1 MLSTNTIDNVLLI
14 ANTSLSKSETCIQAL
29 NNQCSPP
36 IFFNY
41 EKKNLNTCDTIQAV
55 HAYKKNGIDVYIDR
69 HVVYDIK

>member
-14 ANTSLSKSETCIQAL
+14 ANTSLSKPETCIQAL

-36 IFFNY
+36 IFFIM
-41 EKKNLNTCDTIQAV
+41 KKKHLNTCDTIQAV
-55 HAYKKNGIDVYIDR
+55 HAYKKNGIDVYIDH